1 MPTRSSILLI
11 ADLVPAESGT
21 SEGREL
27 SYSDVREMPDAFF
40 EGIQKQPPASTPA
53 PGGASGSAGKANP
66 PSGSPSLTPGGASRP
81 GPLTPSAHVSS
92 VFASPGG
99 APLAPSHRAEAERH
113 FGHDLSHVRLHQG
126 RESWAATAQR
136 GADGLTVA
144 NHIFLRPDLSPRSGR
159 GQRVMD
165 HELAH
170 VLQKTS
176 DGETASPPKA
186 GGLRWRPSEESAAN
200 QMADQARQNTTGQ
213 PIAIKGAHR
222 DGASP
227 AISLDLMETFFKKLS
242 SPSAGSSFAETIE
255 RAHKRHT
262 AAAVHP
268 DTLTVAT
275 NLWESIRGSVFGP
288 LPVASH
294 FKLSQQRIKSHLENR
309 LSTLTREGESVPA
322 TSKVIAY
329 IAALSEKE
337 PPPPTTA
344 KKKPAAGGATAPK
357 PKPTFDV
364 PAFLA
369 DLSLYIT
376 GRSGIVFDFDIS
388 AAELKRLGTD
398 PAAKV
403 SVDTKVSHV
412 ELLFVSNLS
421 EPGLALWDAAIRNTT
436 WNRNDD
442 NKDRRDALRKVLERE
457 FGAAAPSSTT
467 AEAGPAPAAG
477 QPAAPKQPARGL
489 GSYTPLW
496 DTSKTDLTLT
506 GSYVE
511 KVETQLSPA
520 ALSSDLMPTWGYFAD
535 PATEKFF
542 TISSSTSQVKQ
553 NAVHHEGKTHEELT
567 GGSFFLAQNRRES
580 HHIVQYLLPE
590 YFANIKEFQPFPK
603 LRPGRNYPGVIN
615 SGTRVET
622 ISGEG
627 QNIGVGETEK
637 GSRRGH
643 AMPAILLSEETH
655 LNSGLHVTPKPDD
668 TGKATQGYAI
678 HREFRKFLAAN
689 VSARLNVK
697 REGDALDD
705 YLLTAVGNAK
715 AEAAVVDAVRQT
727 YAWIKGQN
735 EAQLLAPEGMA
746 GHEADFYI
754 SQFRSTPEAKK
765 NFKAINQKE
774 YEADSAD
781 VRSRIKDRIHLESQA
796 VLDTAV
802 KVLGQPPLGWK
813 LPGA

>member
-1 MPTRSSILLI
+1 MIT
-11 ADLVPAESGT
+11 
-21 SEGREL
+21 
-27 SYSDVREMPDAFF
+27 
-40 EGIQKQPPASTPA
+40 
-53 PGGASGSAGKANP
+53 
-66 PSGSPSLTPGGASRP
+66 
-81 GPLTPSAHVSS
+81 
-92 VFASPGG
+92 
-99 APLAPSHRAEAERH
+99 
-113 FGHDLSHVRLHQG
+113 
-126 RESWAATAQR
+126 
-136 GADGLTVA
+136 
-144 NHIFLRPDLSPRSGR
+144 
-159 GQRVMD
+159 
-165 HELAH
+165 
-170 VLQKTS
+170 KT
-176 DGETASPPKA
+176 G
-186 GGLRWRPSEESAAN
+186 
-200 QMADQARQNTTGQ
+200 
-213 PIAIKGAHR
+213 
-222 DGASP
+222 
-227 AISLDLMETFFKKLS
+227 
-242 SPSAGSSFAETIE
+242 
-255 RAHKRHT
+255 
-262 AAAVHP
+262 
-268 DTLTVAT
+268 
-275 NLWESIRGSVFGP
+275 
-288 LPVASH
+288 
-294 FKLSQQRIKSHLENR
+294 
-309 LSTLTREGESVPA
+309 
-322 TSKVIAY
+322 
-329 IAALSEKE
+329 
-337 PPPPTTA
+337 
-344 KKKPAAGGATAPK
+344 
-357 PKPTFDV
+357 
-364 PAFLA
+364 
-369 DLSLYIT
+369 
-376 GRSGIVFDFDIS
+376 
-388 AAELKRLGTD
+388 
-398 PAAKV
+398 
-403 SVDTKVSHV
+403 
-412 ELLFVSNLS
+412 
-421 EPGLALWDAAIRNTT
+421 
-436 WNRNDD
+436 
-442 NKDRRDALRKVLERE
+442 DALRKVLERE

-603 LRPGRNYPGVIN
+603 LKPGRNYPGVIN

-622 ISGEG
+622 ISGDG